1 LRTVAATVTDLT
13 IAPVKG
19 MRVVP
24 LQELEL
30 GPTGPA
36 GDRGFALVDAGG
48 GLVATSRT
56 PELLQVVPSWDPAA
70 GALGLRFPDGREV
83 SGVPEPGEHVTV
95 GYYDGRPVSGALA
108 GGPLSDALSD
118 HLGRPVRL
126 MALDPEQTGAD
137 DFPVTLMSTASL
149 SALGDA
155 LPGGTPD
162 PRRFRMT
169 ITIEGAAA
177 WEEHGW
183 AGQEIGVG
191 EVTLRVV
198 DPVPRCVV
206 TTRDPERGRRDA
218 PILKALAELRGKD
231 DVTFGVWCEVVR
243 PGRVRV
249 GDAVGPAVTP
259 AS

>member
-1 LRTVAATVTDLT
+1 MAATVTDLA

-19 MRVVP
+19 MRVVAV
-24 LQELEL
+24 QELEL
-30 GPTGPA
+30 GPAGPA
-36 GDRGFALVDAGG
+36 GDRAFVLVGADG
-48 GLVATSRT
+48 GLVETSRT
-56 PELLQVVPSWDPAA
+56 PELLQVAPTWDPAS
-70 GALGLRFPDGREV
+70 GTLGLRFPDGREV
-83 SGVPEPGEHVTV
+83 TGVPEPGERGRVSF
-95 GYYDGRPVSGALA
+95 YNGRPVNGGLVD
-108 GGPLSDALSD
+108 GPLSQALSD

-126 MALDPEQTGAD
+126 MALDARQTGAD
-137 DFPVTLMSTASL
+137 DYPVTLMSTASL
-149 SALGDA
+149 SALGHA
-155 LPGGTPD
+155 LPGGIPD

-169 ITIEGAAA
+169 ITIDGAGP

-183 AGQEIGVG
+183 AGQEVGVG

-231 DVTFGVWCEVVR
+231 DVTFGVWCEVAR

-249 GDAVGPAVTP
+249 GDPVGPAVSP

>member
-1 LRTVAATVTDLT
+1 MAAIVTDLT

-24 LQELEL
+24 LPELEL
-30 GPTGPA
+30 GPAGPV
-36 GDRGFALVDAGG
+36 GDRAFVLVGADG
-48 GLVATSRT
+48 GLVETSRT
-56 PELLQVVPSWDPAA
+56 PELLQVAPTWHPAS
-70 GALGLRFPDGREV
+70 GTLGLRFPDGREV
-83 SGVPEPGEHVTV
+83 TGVPEPGERGTV
-95 GYYDGRPVSGALA
+95 SLYNNRPVN
-108 GGPLSDALSD
+108 GGLVEGSLSQALSD

-126 MALDPEQTGAD
+126 MALDPRQTGAD
-137 DFPVTLMSTASL
+137 DFPVTLMSTSSL
-149 SALGDA
+149 SALGGA
-155 LPGGTPD
+155 LPGGIPD

-169 ITIEGAAA
+169 ITIDGTAA

-183 AGQEIGVG
+183 AGQEVGVG
-191 EVTLRVV
+191 EVTLRVI

-218 PILKALAELRGKD
+218 PILKALAQLRGKD
-231 DVTFGVWCEVVR
+231 DVTFGVWCEVAR

-249 GDAVGPAVTP
+249 GDAVGPPVIP